1 MTEIGFQMPKSDVA
15 ELRRRIVPASF
26 YARPAEV
33 VAISLLG
40 QMLVKESP
48 QGVCAGRIVE
58 TEAYLACGDAGC
70 HAWRGM
76 TARNSVMWAAPGTA
90 YVYTVH
96 THCLINAVTGALNFP
111 EAVLIRALEPVL
123 GLELMRSRRKRER
136 LEDLASG
143 PGKLTEA
150 LGIDLRDNRLM
161 LDQGPVFMARGDGNE
176 ARPIATSTRIGLSE
190 GRGEDLP
197 LRYYYA
203 DSDCVSVNRKA
214 IDEG

>member
-1 MTEIGFQMPKSDVA
+1 MPESEVG
-15 ELRRRIVPASF
+15 ELRRRILPASF
-26 YARPAEV
+26 YARPAEA
-33 VAISLLG
+33 VARSLLG
-40 QMLVKESP
+40 QTLVKETAE
-48 QGVCAGRIVE
+48 GVCAGRIVE

-76 TARNSVMWAAPGTA
+76 TARNSVMWEAPGTV

-123 GLELMRSRRKRER
+123 GMELMKGRRKRER
-136 LEDLASG
+136 LEDLTSG

-150 LGIDLRDNRLM
+150 LGIDLGDNRRRLE
-161 LDQGPVFMARGDGNE
+161 GGAVFVAQGDGDGT
-176 ARPIATSTRIGLSE
+176 RPIVTTTRIGLSE

-203 DSDCVSVNRKA
+203 DSDCVSVKRKT
-214 IDEG
+214 IDGG